1 MSRRAAVG
9 SLGKSNVRETTTRTD
24 ADARLLNVRE
34 IQERL
39 GVSRTFVRSL
49 QDSGEIP
56 FSKLGKL
63 RKSRTRDVD
72 DYVARQRVVPPA
84 PGP

>member
-1 MSRRAAVG
+1 M
-9 SLGKSNVRETTTRTD
+9 EQTTRTD
-24 ADARLLNVRE
+24 AGDRLLSIRE

-39 GVSRTFVRSL
+39 GISRAFVRAL

-63 RKSRTRDVD
+63 RKSSVRDVD
-72 DYVARQRVVPPA
+72 AYVRSRRVE
-84 PGP
+84 PGSGLELAEKSG

>member
-1 MSRRAAVG
+1 MQ
-9 SLGKSNVRETTTRTD
+9 KTTTRTD
-24 ADARLLNVRE
+24 SGDRLLSIRE

-39 GVSRTFVRSL
+39 GVSRAFVRAL

-63 RKSRTRDVD
+63 RKSSVRDVD
-72 DYVARQRVVPPA
+72 AYVARQRVVPPA
-84 PGP
+84 SGP

>member
-1 MSRRAAVG
+1 MH
-9 SLGKSNVRETTTRTD
+9 ETTTR
-24 ADARLLNVRE
+24 ADAGDRLVGIRE

-63 RKSRTRDVD
+63 RRSRVRDVD
-72 DYVARQRVVPPA
+72 EYVERRRVVPPA